1 MGNYFWPAATVPN
14 VSVNMFTVSGQTT
27 FLISIDDAGDA
38 ATHASFRFRRDDFS
52 AEDLRKLRDCVDG
65 PASPSVSAEESSPA
79 VYVQSAR
86 GGAIYVQDG
95 TVSFSMSDVQA
106 TYPVEWFRGV
116 FPRIIQ
122 LLEYDAGPWSI
133 NGACCG
139 TARYESCQDVSA
151 AEFGDGDLSAV
162 GDTDAD
168 EYTDDGGAGEYIDED
183 TDGDSSV
190 YSA

>member
-27 FLISIDDAGDA
+27 FLISIDSIDGAGGA
-38 ATHASFRFRRDDFS
+38 PTASHASFRFRRDDFS
-52 AEDLRKLRDCVDG
+52 AEDLRKLRDCVETDVNG
-65 PASPSVSAEESSPA
+65 GVSTPA

-95 TVSFSMSDVQA
+95 AMSFSMSDVQA

-162 GDTDAD
+162 GDTDA
-168 EYTDDGGAGEYIDED
+168 EYTDDGWAGEDSDED
-183 TDGDSSV
+183 SAEDSSV